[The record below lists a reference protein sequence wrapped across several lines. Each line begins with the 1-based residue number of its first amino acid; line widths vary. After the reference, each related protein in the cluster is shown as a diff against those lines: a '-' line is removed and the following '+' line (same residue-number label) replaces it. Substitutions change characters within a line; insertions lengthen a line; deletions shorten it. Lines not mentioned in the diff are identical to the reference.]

1 MNQKLKKITKEI
13 VLEIQLD
20 LGLMICSLSQDN
32 SKDSIL
38 LTHNQIICQKLEDTL
53 KSKKL

>member
-1 MNQKLKKITKEI
+1 MSQKLKKIIKGT

-20 LGLMICSLSQDN
+20 LGLMICSSLQDN

-38 LTHNQIICQKLEDTL
+38 PTHNQIICQKLEDTL
-53 KSKKL
+53 K

>member
-1 MNQKLKKITKEI
+1 MNQKLKKTIKET

-20 LGLMICSLSQDN
+20 LGLMICSSLQDN

-38 LTHNQIICQKLEDTL
+38 LTLNQIIYQKLEDTL
-53 KSKKL
+53 KLRK